1 MLPISSTPLPLQR
14 SLTALPNPLIPLGYV
29 NATVSP
35 VRCELSV
42 PLNPNVSGTPLRY
55 VVAEMKHHRP
65 GGGVGVR
72 VGLDDHGRQ
81 LSAIVVVT
89 GQRFWVPG
97 LRACSGAGKVER
109 SQWAACGTWAWWR
122 WPRRSGARRAG
133 PNQGTEV
140 TGRLCTPRPLRVPVR
155 AFSEDT

>member
-1 MLPISSTPLPLQR
+1 MLPS
-14 SLTALPNPLIPLGYV
+14 PLIPLGYV

-72 VGLDDHGRQ
+72 VGLDDHGGQ
-81 LSAIVVVT
+81 LRALVVVT
-89 GQRFWVPG
+89 GQRFWVAG
-97 LRACSGAGKVER
+97 LRACGGAGKAWR
-109 SQWAACGTWAWWR
+109 SQRAVCGAARGRGGVGRGW
-122 WPRRSGARRAG
+122 GARGAG
-133 PNQGTEV
+133 PDPGTEV
-140 TGRLCTPRPLRVPVR
+140 TGWLCTARPLRVPVR